1 LGSNTGEL
9 GGSIFDSKYVNNTN
23 LDIPDV
29 DLICTR
35 NMIILLTDLIKN
47 GLIESA
53 HDVSEGGLAIAIA
66 EMCVGNKIGATL
78 DLNEGL
84 ESTFLFSE
92 EKPRILIETKK
103 EKCKEQSLSIVVK
116 VNIKSSNNRL
126 N

>member
-1 LGSNTGEL
+1 
-9 GGSIFDSKYVNNTN
+9 VNNTN

-103 EKCKEQSLSIVVK
+103 KM
-116 VNIKSSNNRL
+116 
-126 N
+126 